1 MILEKSTQIQISASK
16 SPIAINIRVQQQQSV
31 MGHITETSVLLSMFL
46 PQPGTTGGLKEE
58 GATNKSTKTNLIT
71 ENKRLD
77 EKSITW

>member
-16 SPIAINIRVQQQQSV
+16 SPIAINIQQQQSV

>member
-16 SPIAINIRVQQQQSV
+16 NSIAINIQQHQTV
-31 MGHITETSVLLSMFL
+31 IGHITETSVLLSMFL